1 MKRSTRPLTGLLA
14 GATAV
19 AVLLPPATAVAQE
32 PTPTEAAAA
41 WLVDQLVDGDH
52 LSGEFGPQYGPTAD
66 VALALLTTGEQP
78 AVLGEVLD
86 YLTSPE
92 VVDAYVHGGE
102 FDGTTVEDPTYVGAN
117 AKLGFLVTV
126 AGLDPR
132 AVGGDDLVEGM
143 LSLEDDETGAF
154 EDRSDFGN
162 FANVLSQSFAIMFLD
177 EAEGVD
183 PSTASVQYLVD
194 AQCDDGGFPQ
204 DFGTPTCE
212 SSVDATGLALQALV
226 AVDAPNAVR
235 ADAAS
240 YLVEQRGAD
249 GAWGDPPNVN
259 TTAYAGMGLR
269 AQDRG
274 VAETRAFLREV
285 QNADGGL
292 PVIPG
297 DDSDPYATAQ
307 ALPLLAGT
315 TLVADAPTTV
325 GRVAGENRR
334 LTAIEASQV
343 DFADDAASTVVLA
356 RDDVFADALAG
367 TPLAVAGD
375 GPLLI
380 TPPTG
385 LTDEVLAEIERV
397 LPEGGEVLVLGGRRA
412 LPASVV
418 ADLREAGFEP
428 RRIFGTTRYETSV
441 AIAEELGDPD
451 LRLLTTGLVFPD
463 ALTAG
468 TAAATVGGAV
478 LLTEGEEPNATVSA
492 YLAANA
498 GEQIAVG
505 GPAARA
511 YPDAE
516 ALVGVDRQATAI
528 EVAQRFFDTPTHVG
542 VARLDLFPD
551 ALAGGA
557 VLARRGGPLLL
568 TAPTVL
574 PEVTASYLCAAGD
587 GLERA
592 TVFGGTAAVS
602 ADVVATIRD
611 RATGAGC

>member
-1 MKRSTRPLTGLLA
+1 MTRSTRPLTGLLA

-32 PTPTEAAAA
+32 PTPTEAAAT

-52 LSGEFGPQYGPTAD
+52 LAGEFGPQYGPTAD
-66 VALALLTTGEQP
+66 VALGLLTTGEQP
-78 AVLGEVLD
+78 TVLEDVLD

-92 VVDAYVHGGE
+92 VVDAYVHGGD
-102 FDGTTVEDPTYVGAN
+102 FDGTTVDDPTYVGAN
-117 AKLGFLVTV
+117 AKLGFLVTR

-143 LSLEDDETGAF
+143 LSLEDSETGAF
-154 EDRSDFGN
+154 EDRSDYGN
-162 FANVLSQSFAIMFLD
+162 FANVLGQSFAIMFLD
-177 EAEGVD
+177 EAEDVD
-183 PSTASVQYLVD
+183 PSTASVQYLID

-212 SSVDATGLALQALV
+212 SSIDATGLALQALV
-226 AVDAPNAVR
+226 SVDAAASVR
-235 ADAAS
+235 ADAAD
-240 YLVEQRGAD
+240 YLMDQRD
-249 GAWGDPPNVN
+249 DEGAWGQPQNVN
-259 TTAYAGMGLR
+259 STAYAGMGLR
-269 AQDRG
+269 AEGRS
-274 VAETRAFLREV
+274 VADTRAFLRDV
-285 QNADGGL
+285 QNDDGGL
-292 PVIPG
+292 PISPG
-297 DDSDPYATAQ
+297 GDSDAIATAQ

-334 LTAIEASQV
+334 VTAIEASRV
-343 DFADDAASTVVLA
+343 DFADDAATTVVLA

-397 LPEGGEVLVLGGRRA
+397 LPDGSDVLVLGGRQA
-412 LPASVV
+412 LPRSVD
-418 ADLREAGFEP
+418 ADLREAGYEP
-428 RRIFGTTRYETSV
+428 RRIFGSDRFETSV
-441 AIAEELGDPD
+441 AIAEALGDPD
-451 LRLLTTGLVFPD
+451 LQLLTTGVVFPD

-478 LLTEGEEPNATVSA
+478 LLTEGDRPNETVSA

-498 GEQIAVG
+498 GERVAVG

-516 ALVGVDRQATAI
+516 ALVGVDRQATAV
-528 EVAQRFFDTPTHVG
+528 EVAARFFETPTHVG
-542 VARLDLFPD
+542 VARLDLFAD

-557 VLARRGGPLLL
+557 VTARRGGPLLL
-568 TAPTVL
+568 AAPTSL
-574 PEVTASYLCAAGD
+574 PEATASYLCAVD
-587 GLERA
+587 EGLDRV
-592 TVFGGTAAVS
+592 TVFGGSAAVS

-611 RATGAGC
+611 RATGTGC